1 MPLFGNR
8 VVVGTA
14 NVKHIKEFK
23 DGISQRESALAEWEI
38 EREKRK
44 EKLEVLQTQISQSR
58 RNSDVSHTQI
68 SHRSRRN
75 SDVSQKSTDPKDLGT
90 EADSN
95 NEDVVE
101 NDGENFEQNMSH
113 SSSEEKNLASKQS
126 SNPTCA
132 GCVLF

>member
-44 EKLEVLQTQISQSR
+44 EKLEVLQIQISQSR
-58 RNSDVSHTQI
+58 RNSDVS
-68 SHRSRRN
+68 
-75 SDVSQKSTDPKDLGT
+75 QKSISDHKDLGT
-90 EADSN
+90 TEAEAN
-95 NEDVVE
+95 NEDDVAE
-101 NDGENFEQNMSH
+101 NNGENFEQNMSP
-113 SSSEEKNLASKQS
+113 SPSEEKSIASKKS